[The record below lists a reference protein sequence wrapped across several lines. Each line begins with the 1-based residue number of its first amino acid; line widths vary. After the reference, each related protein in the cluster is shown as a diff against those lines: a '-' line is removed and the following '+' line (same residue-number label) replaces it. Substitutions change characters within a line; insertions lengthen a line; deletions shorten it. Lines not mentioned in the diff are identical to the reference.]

1 MICKNA
7 RKEEEEEE
15 EEEEKEGCRNRTPQS
30 VSSQSA
36 ISLKGIE

>member
-15 EEEEKEGCRNRTPQS
+15 EEEEKEGCRNRTPRS